1 MVEIPELDSREA
13 PRARRWDA
21 VILGSGLRAMMAAA
35 RISAAGHRV
44 LVVEESAR
52 SALPAALREPF
63 FLAGLRD
70 GGVLDGCLRLLTVP
84 LIDRRRIEPERLAYQ
99 IAADPY
105 RLEVG
110 QPTRTSEEL
119 VSWGLC
125 EADAARAL
133 VRHVYEASEIERQL
147 LLEAPFVRLGRRL
160 GGGGRSAPGVGSH
173 KRGLP
178 GDVASAEGELRR
190 VLDAQT
196 EALANLGHRSPTPE
210 ARARLLGLA
219 LAGGAG
225 FADEP
230 PWLVD
235 LLRKRVTARFGDFR
249 SVSGGFTL
257 VSVSGQ
263 PGIRID
269 LTGELWLGRTLVLA
283 AAPSALRDLYA
294 LDPRHRTN
302 PHAPI
307 PSLLAEAASRA
318 YRASFLFRIPTAL
331 LPEGM
336 SGRLILPRRG
346 PEESTLAVTAFPS
359 QAHPNRVDL
368 VARALLLVSDPAA
381 LPDGRRALRE
391 QIRERLQALMPFV
404 EDDLASI
411 ELDMPLWDSDD
422 GWLEDPP
429 PGRGWPSEID
439 LRLSTR
445 PPVYHLDRACVGG
458 LGLEGDLLLGW
469 RGGDAIAQE
478 LS

>member
-21 VILGSGLRAMMAAA
+21 VVLGSGMRAMVAAA

-63 FLAGLRD
+63 FLGGLRD
-70 GGVLDGCLRLLTVP
+70 GGVLDACLRLLTVP

-99 IAADPY
+99 ITADPY

-110 QPTRTSEEL
+110 HPTRTREEL
-119 VSWGLC
+119 VDWGLC
-125 EADAARAL
+125 DPDAARAL

-160 GGGGRSAPGVGSH
+160 GGGRSAPGVGSH

-190 VLDAQT
+190 VLEAQT
-196 EALANLGHRSPTPE
+196 EGLANLGHRSPTPE
-210 ARARLLGLA
+210 ARARLLGLG

-269 LTGELWLGRTLVLA
+269 LTGELWLGRALVLA
-283 AAPSALRDLYA
+283 APPSALRDLYTLA
-294 LDPRHRTN
+294 PRPHADPN
-302 PHAPI
+302 API
-307 PSLLAEAASRA
+307 PSLLAEAPSRA

-336 SGRLILPRRG
+336 SGRLILPGREPG
-346 PEESTLAVTAFPS
+346 EQTLVVTAFPS
-359 QAHPNRVDL
+359 QAHASRVDL
-368 VARALLLVSDPAA
+368 VARVPLRVSDRAA
-381 LPDGRRALRE
+381 LPAGLRALR
-391 QIRERLQALMPFV
+391 QAVRGRLQALMPFV
-404 EDDLASI
+404 GDDLASI
-411 ELDMPLWDSDD
+411 ELDAPLWDSDD

-439 LRLSTR
+439 LRLSSR

>member
-21 VILGSGLRAMMAAA
+21 VVLGSGIRAMVAAA

-63 FLAGLRD
+63 FLGGLRD
-70 GGVLDGCLRLLTVP
+70 GGVLDACLRLLTVP

-110 QPTRTSEEL
+110 HPTRTSEEL
-119 VSWGLC
+119 VDWGLC
-125 EADAARAL
+125 ESDAARAL
-133 VRHVYEASEIERQL
+133 VRHVYEASEIERRL
-147 LLEAPFVRLGRRL
+147 LLEAPLVRLGRRL
-160 GGGGRSAPGVGSH
+160 GGGRSSAGMGSH

-178 GDVASAEGELRR
+178 GDVASAEGELKR
-190 VLDAQT
+190 VLEAQT
-196 EALANLGHRSPTPE
+196 EALANLGQRSPTPE

-249 SVSGGFTL
+249 SVNGGFTL

-269 LTGELWLGRTLVLA
+269 LTGELWLGRALVLA
-283 AAPSALRDLYA
+283 APPSAIRDLYA
-294 LDPRHRTN
+294 HDPRRRTDPN
-302 PHAPI
+302 API
-307 PSLLAEAASRA
+307 PSVLAEASSRA

-336 SGRLILPRRG
+336 SGRLILPSSESG
-346 PEESTLAVTAFPS
+346 ESTIAVTAFPS
-359 QAHPNRVDL
+359 QAHPSRVDL
-368 VARALLLVSDPAA
+368 VARARLLVSDPAE
-381 LPDGRRALRE
+381 LTDGRSALR
-391 QIRERLQALMPFV
+391 QRVRERLQALMPFV

-411 ELDMPLWDSDD
+411 ELDAPLWDSDD
-422 GWLEDPP
+422 GWLEDPSA
-429 PGRGWPSEID
+429 GRGWPSEID